1 MKLPKQGSHIIMMAV
16 LRHFKKVYLHYSFHQ
31 KLDRILCYKQK
42 IIFQKESRKIPTC
55 RIKHGEK
62 NWHMMKDSHMKVSW
76 QNRTRTC
83 THYPHFFLSN
93 FSIFPFFIKHRR
105 FIVIICFSFSIINS
119 NLLELQDFYDL
130 SISQHLLNSVYVR
143 NTGESSVCF
152 FPRLFCRIFLNFWF
166 YFYTVTNSDIPE
178 KLDSGR

>member
-31 KLDRILCYKQK
+31 KLDRILCQKQK

-62 NWHMMKDSHMKVSW
+62 KL
-76 QNRTRTC
+76 
-83 THYPHFFLSN
+83 THDERFAHENFLAKQDENLYSLSSFFLSN

-105 FIVIICFSFSIINS
+105 FIVVICFSFPVINS
-119 NLLELQDFYDL
+119 NMLELQDFYDL

-152 FPRLFCRIFLNFWF
+152 FPRLFCRLFLN
-166 YFYTVTNSDIPE
+166 S
-178 KLDSGR
+178 